1 MGFTLLPTFLSGGVD
16 ATEIYTRFEKKNK
29 IAVSYYDEGVDNQGH
44 ESELSEVTEVLID
57 TPLIKV
63 SISANSAGNLKR
75 YTRQRVYCQMEATRR
90 EMIPVPVGANSYQMN
105 PDNYFERPV
114 NSLAAGKP
122 DAWVFLGEIP
132 NEPGASKTFSMGQV
146 GYNFFKT
153 DINNLPKNFKYED
166 EIQIKEGK
174 TSPPPCTMFEMS
186 AEKIFCAGNLKYPT
200 RIWYSYPQSK
210 QEIIP
215 ESFNSEN
222 YLELASRK
230 EEGGGAI
237 ISSLKSNESRLIVHS
252 ARGITFINSNTYTR
266 QYSRSDFGALNPACD
281 SRWNNA
287 SSPYFASDGVLYE
300 LQNQQA
306 LRSELANTTAW
317 QLMRNY
323 VDLGEIKQNPWRANM
338 EADATN
344 KLVFI
349 WVPCFIEA
357 GTGSRLAGFIFD
369 SSTKTL
375 VGPLTGSGIISS
387 TKANPISPQIV
398 GLTEDGSLVVIDL
411 SGINADSYNNV
422 INPFNDPKDGRF
434 MVISTQL
441 LDMGTP
447 YEKKAFLELQFTT
460 VEGSYC
466 KNLIIEIENDE
477 GHKKTFNYG
486 KVDKAR
492 NKCVFVHQGCA
503 LRITMKFECDL
514 DDYFSM
520 RDITLAYDTQKF
532 R

>member
-1 MGFTLLPTFLSGGVD
+1 MGFTLSPTFLSGGVD
-16 ATEIYTRFEKKNK
+16 ATEVSTRFDKKSR

-63 SISANSAGNLKR
+63 SISANSAGGLKR

-90 EMIPVPVGANSYQMN
+90 EMIPVLVGANSYQMN

-122 DAWVFLGEIP
+122 DAWVLLGEIP
-132 NEPGASKTFSMGQV
+132 NEPGASKTFSMSQV

-153 DINNLPKNFKYED
+153 EINALPPNFKYED
-166 EIQIKEGK
+166 EIQIKEAK

-186 AEKIFCAGNLKYPT
+186 AEKIFCAGNANFPT

-222 YLELASRK
+222 FLELSSRK
-230 EEGGGAI
+230 EEGGGAQI
-237 ISSLKSNESRLIVHS
+237 TSLKSNESRLVVHS
-252 ARGITFINSNTYTR
+252 ARGITFVNSMTFTR

-281 SRWNNA
+281 SRWGNA
-287 SSPYFASDGVLYE
+287 ASPYFASDGVLYE

-306 LRSELANTTAW
+306 LRSELANNAAW
-317 QLMRNY
+317 QLMRDY
-323 VDLGEIKQNPWRANM
+323 VDLGEIKQNPWRANV

-344 KLVFI
+344 KLVFV
-349 WVPCFIEA
+349 WAPCFIEDEA
-357 GTGSRLAGFIFD
+357 PSRLAGFIFD
-369 SSTKTL
+369 STTKTL

-387 TKANPISPQIV
+387 TKASFISPQIV
-398 GLTEDGSLVVIDL
+398 GLTEDGRLVVIDL
-411 SGINADSYNNV
+411 SAINRDAYNNV
-422 INPFNDPKDGRF
+422 NDPLDDPNNGNI
-434 MVISTQL
+434 MVVSTQL

-447 YEKKAFLELQFTT
+447 YEKKAFLELQFTA
-460 VEGSYC
+460 VEESYC

-477 GHKKTFNYG
+477 GHKKIFNYG
-486 KVDKAR
+486 KVNKVR
-492 NKCVFVHQGCA
+492 NKCVFIHQGCA
-503 LRITMKFECDL
+503 LRVTMKFECIP
-514 DDYFSM
+514 DDYFAI
-520 RDITLAYDTQKF
+520 RDITIAYDTQKPL
-532 R
+532 